1 MKGPYATAFRPSTS
15 QTVAY
20 TGTAGAIANAVG
32 PFTTHVRVVVTTAAF
47 ITIGEAP
54 VATTAHMFMVANVP
68 EIIMIR
74 PGEKVSAIQSAAG
87 GNLHVTELTH

>member
-32 PFTTHVRVVVTTAAF
+32 PFTTHVRIVVSTAAF
-47 ITIGEAP
+47 IKFGEAP
-54 VATTAHMFMVANVP
+54 VATIGDMFMVANIP
-68 EIIMIR
+68 EIFMIR
-74 PGEKVSAIQSAAG
+74 PGEKVSAVQSAAG